1 METLAIISQLSV
13 YALALLAVALCVML
27 FRRSQQPAWLLVC
40 VVFIQ
45 PICGLVMRAING
57 RPLLH
62 FMSAQ
67 VTPDGLQRIR
77 YTVEFPVFSLVAII
91 GLFLLVRKIRYERPV
106 A

>member
-13 YALALLAVALCVML
+13 YALSLLAVALCVTL
-27 FRRSQQPAWLLVC
+27 FRRSQQPAWLFVS

-45 PICGLVMRAING
+45 PLCALVIRAIHG

-67 VTPDGLQRIR
+67 VSPDGLQRIR

-91 GLFLLVRKIRYERPV
+91 GLFILVRKIQHERPV

>member
-1 METLAIISQLSV
+1 METLAVLSQLSV
-13 YALALLAVALCVML
+13 YALSLLAVALCVML
-27 FRRSQQPAWLLVC
+27 FRRSQQPAWLLVS

-45 PICGLVMRAING
+45 PICALVMRVIHG

-67 VTPDGLQRIR
+67 VTPDGLQQIR

-91 GLFLLVRKIRYERPV
+91 GLYLLVRKMRYERPV